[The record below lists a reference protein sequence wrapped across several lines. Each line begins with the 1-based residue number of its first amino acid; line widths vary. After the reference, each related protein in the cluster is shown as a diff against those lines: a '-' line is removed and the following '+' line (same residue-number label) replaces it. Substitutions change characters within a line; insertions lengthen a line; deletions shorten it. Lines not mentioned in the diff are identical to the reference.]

1 MRKCICAVLISLFL
15 VAVAMPV
22 QSAEVCYDPSV
33 YFYNMNGV
41 SHLSLWS
48 VPEVNGAELWADS
61 KESWHSELSM
71 AAWYMTLM
79 KAQEMGLQ
87 VVIGYDP
94 DTLAIWYIARPRNAP
109 CQ

>member
-1 MRKCICAVLISLFL
+1 MKKCIFAILVSLFL
-15 VAVAMPV
+15 LVPVAPA
-22 QSAEVCYDPSV
+22 QSAEVCYDPGV

-41 SHLSLWS
+41 SRLSLWS
-48 VPEVNGAELWADS
+48 VPEVNGAEIWADS
-61 KESWHSELSM
+61 KESWHTELSVS
-71 AAWYMTLM
+71 AWYMTLL

-94 DTLAIWYIARPRNAP
+94 DTLAIWYVARPRSAP

>member
-1 MRKCICAVLISLFL
+1 MKKCIFAVLVLSLLIS
-15 VAVAMPV
+15 VVPA
-22 QSAEVCYDPSV
+22 QSAEVCYDPNV

-41 SHLSLWS
+41 SRLSLWS
-48 VPEVNGAELWADS
+48 VPEVNGAELWADA
-61 KESWHSELSM
+61 KESWHSELSI
-71 AAWYMTLM
+71 ALWYATLV

-94 DTLAIWYIARPRNAP
+94 DTLAIWYIARPQYAP

>member
-1 MRKCICAVLISLFL
+1 MKKAIIAVLLSVLMMFS
-15 VAVAMPV
+15 VAPV

-41 SHLSLWS
+41 SRLSLWS
-48 VPEVNGAELWADS
+48 VPEINGAELWADAE
-61 KESWHSELSM
+61 ESWHSEISI

-79 KAQEMGLQ
+79 KAQELGLQ